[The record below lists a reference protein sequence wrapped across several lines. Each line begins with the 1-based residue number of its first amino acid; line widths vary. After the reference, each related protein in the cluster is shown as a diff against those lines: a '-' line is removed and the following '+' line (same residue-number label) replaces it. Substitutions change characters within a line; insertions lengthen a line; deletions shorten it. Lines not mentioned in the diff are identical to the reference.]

1 MSIYKAGFDES
12 EDMYKVKSIQKKW
25 RDSFTSPLATNWDVT
40 ESGGST
46 VAISGG
52 VLTLSSGT
60 TAGGFCEILS
70 KETFTI
76 PFRGMIGVQNT
87 RNANNHHIIEAV
99 SVDPNTGIP
108 DGKHSMAMDIG
119 GAASVTATQGIY
131 YVQNGGLIPL
141 ASAASTIVTT
151 ASYSV
156 IELEPFS
163 DECYFHSRSMDA
175 ASGRANSYVRHQ
187 QIPDPNA
194 VYKLRLRSQNH
205 AAYKSVTGAVAGAG
219 NVIRLT
225 VTAHGYAST
234 NQVWVDSLHG
244 VTNGGATVRGNYT
257 ITVIDANT
265 IDLDGTTFGGAYLT
279 GSGRV
284 ALAGAPTAV
293 TMQVQFINC
302 QDYAELTAEITAGR
316 GQIVAGQSM
325 GVSLVNSI
333 PAGTASIGTAT
344 VAGQAAHDAVISGAP
359 VRIGGRAVTA
369 DYTSVATGDV
379 ADFITT
385 LKGVLITRLNCIP
398 ENDISGA
405 ITITNSTADTS
416 LIAAAGAGLKNYIIN
431 LTISNSSATATTV
444 TIKDGTTAR
453 FNVHV
458 PAGATVSLDAAHPL
472 FVTTA
477 NTAVNAACGTAV
489 TSVFVNAS
497 GYKAP

>member
-25 RDSFTSPLATNWDVT
+25 RDSFTNPLAANWHVT
-40 ESGGST
+40 ESNGST
-46 VAISGG
+46 ATISGG

-76 PFRGMIGVQNT
+76 PFRAMIGVQNT

-99 SVDPNTGIP
+99 SVDPNTGVP
-108 DGKHSMAMDIG
+108 DGKHSMAVDIG
-119 GAASVTATQGIY
+119 GAASATATQMLY

-163 DECYFHSRSMDA
+163 DECYFHSRTIDA
-175 ASGRANSYVRHQ
+175 TSGRTNSYVRHQ

-205 AAYKSVTGAVAGAG
+205 GAYKSVTGAVAGTG

-225 VTAHGYAST
+225 VTAHGYT
-234 NQVWVDSLHG
+234 TGNTVWVDSLNG
-244 VTNGGATVRGNYT
+244 VTNGVAEVRGNYVV
-257 ITVIDANT
+257 TVIDANT
-265 IDLDGTTFGGAYLT
+265 IDLDGTTFGGTYVA

-284 ALAGAPTAV
+284 AVAGAPTAV
-293 TMQVQFINC
+293 SMQFQFINC

-316 GQIVAGQSM
+316 GQIAVGQSM
-325 GVSLVNSI
+325 GVTVVGAAAAS
-333 PAGTASIGTAT
+333 TAIGQAQA
-344 VAGQAAHDAVISGAP
+344 VGVAAHDAVISGAP
-359 VRIGGRAVTA
+359 VRIGGRAITA
-369 DYTSVATGDV
+369 DYTSVATGDT
-379 ADFITT
+379 ADLVTT
-385 LKGVLITRLNCIP
+385 LKGALIVRPNCIP
-398 ENDISGA
+398 ENDVSGA

-416 LIAAAGAGLKNYIIN
+416 LIAAGGAGLKNYIMN
-431 LTISNSSATATTV
+431 LSISNSSATATVV

-458 PAGATVSLDAAHPL
+458 PAGGTITLDGTHPL
-472 FVTTA
+472 FTTTA

-489 TSVFVNAS
+489 TSVYVNAS
-497 GYKAP
+497 GYRAP